1 MRSAPL
7 SSLSSGPHGAGWPA
21 TFRSRWRRREAS
33 LRSRGKELAKAAELD
48 PERLCIGALAELGEE
63 AMSLGRARDRGRTI
77 ANPNVRALPLGS
89 QRNRIRHKVVAP
101 FAGHEPR

>member
-1 MRSAPL
+1 MV
-7 SSLSSGPHGAGWPA
+7 
-21 TFRSRWRRREAS
+21 RWRRREAS